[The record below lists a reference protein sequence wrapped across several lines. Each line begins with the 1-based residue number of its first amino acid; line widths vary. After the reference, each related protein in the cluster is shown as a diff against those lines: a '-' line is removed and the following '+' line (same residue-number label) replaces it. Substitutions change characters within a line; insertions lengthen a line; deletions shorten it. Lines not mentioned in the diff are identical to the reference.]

1 MKKFIKIVLLLSV
14 FQMRPLTINA
24 DKTAAMKVMVVG
36 VGHHTHDLKKLCE
49 VVKNNLEF
57 TGQFEVAIDYID
69 QLTEKK
75 QVLSYHPKAALLLS
89 VLYNPHDHHVEWGIF
104 NCKTGGR
111 LESKRVM
118 QKEQSIH
125 QLGNFLADA
134 ALEVL
139 TGQKGPFCAKLVY
152 CKEDVQQKKSKTRL
166 CVADFNGQHEQVVQ
180 TSNSFLIAPRWN
192 GDDVILYSEYTPV
205 NMRLMVTDC
214 KGKKEIATD
223 FNGLNML
230 PAFSQ
235 ETDDVVVCLSVEGS
249 SQIYR
254 YRYNAKKKRPE
265 YIRLTFNEGNNLSPC
280 IIKGGDIVFCSD
292 FETNRPQIYRMDKQ
306 GKKITCLSQGGSC
319 TCPAYSYAQHKI
331 AYAKLVNG
339 VSQIMVHDLKS
350 GSTKQITHDQ
360 AHKEEASWSP
370 CGNYLV
376 FSVSDKKT
384 KRLAIESLLTS
395 QRTFITGS
403 DYRYSYPC
411 WS

>member
-1 MKKFIKIVLLLSV
+1 
-14 FQMRPLTINA
+14 
-24 DKTAAMKVMVVG
+24 
-36 VGHHTHDLKKLCE
+36 
-49 VVKNNLEF
+49 
-57 TGQFEVAIDYID
+57 
-69 QLTEKK
+69 
-75 QVLSYHPKAALLLS
+75 
-89 VLYNPHDHHVEWGIF
+89 
-104 NCKTGGR
+104 
-111 LESKRVM
+111 
-118 QKEQSIH
+118 
-125 QLGNFLADA
+125 
-134 ALEVL
+134 
-139 TGQKGPFCAKLVY
+139 
-152 CKEDVQQKKSKTRL
+152 
-166 CVADFNGQHEQVVQ
+166 
-180 TSNSFLIAPRWN
+180 
-192 GDDVILYSEYTPV
+192 
-205 NMRLMVTDC
+205 
-214 KGKKEIATD
+214 
-223 FNGLNML
+223 ML

-254 YRYNAKKKRPE
+254 YRYNAKRKRPE
-265 YIRLTFNEGNNLSPC
+265 YVRLTFNEGNNLSPC

-306 GKKITCLSQGGSC
+306 GKNITCLSQGGSC

-339 VSQIMVHDLKS
+339 ISQIMVHDLKS

-384 KRLAIESLLTS
+384 KRLAIESLLTN

-403 DYRYSYPC
+403 EYRYSYPC